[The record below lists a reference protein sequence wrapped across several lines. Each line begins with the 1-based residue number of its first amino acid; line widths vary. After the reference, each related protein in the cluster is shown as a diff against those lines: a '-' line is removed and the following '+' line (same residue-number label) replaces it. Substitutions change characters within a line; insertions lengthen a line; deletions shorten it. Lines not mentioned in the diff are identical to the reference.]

1 MFGFLQVPVVQCLAF
16 QDGVLYLQ
24 SPQVLKSG
32 RSLRLQAELPV
43 RQQDGPLTVN
53 LQARVQDILEP
64 SPLWEKRAQNLFGQ
78 AQAQLYAV
86 QVESPA
92 SALPYLEQLLEGQPQ
107 AQELR
112 LKPRV
117 EKRLRATSPILPG
130 FHGIVVDLSETG
142 LGMLISSPLER
153 GRVFDFDIDFEEQGM
168 GRMSLTGKVCWCR
181 PEAGGGHR
189 IGVEFQTLSRRQ
201 AWELREMMQVLLRAE
216 ASSLRDDRFLRG

>member
-1 MFGFLQVPVVQCLAF
+1 MFGFLKTPVVQCLAF

-24 SPQVLKSG
+24 SPQALKPA

-43 RQQDGPLTVN
+43 RQQDGPLTVSI
-53 LQARVQDILEP
+53 QARVQEPLEP
-64 SPLWEKRAQNLFGQ
+64 GPLWEKRAQNLFGQ
-78 AQAQLYAV
+78 TQAQLYAV

-92 SALPYLEQLLEGQPQ
+92 SALPYLEQLLEGLPQ

-130 FHGIVVDLSETG
+130 FQAIVVDLSESG
-142 LGMLISSPLER
+142 LGMLISAPLER
-153 GRVFDFDIDFEEQGM
+153 GRIFDFDIDFEEQGM
-168 GRMSLTGKVCWCR
+168 RRMSLRGKVCWCR

-189 IGVEFQTLSRRQ
+189 IGVEFQALSHRQ
-201 AWELREMMQVLLRAE
+201 AWELREMMNLLLRAE